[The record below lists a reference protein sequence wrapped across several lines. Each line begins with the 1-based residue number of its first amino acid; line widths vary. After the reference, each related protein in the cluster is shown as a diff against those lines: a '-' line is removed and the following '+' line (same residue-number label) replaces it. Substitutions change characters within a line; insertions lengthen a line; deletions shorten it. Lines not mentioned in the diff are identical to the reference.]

1 MVSQIGGGN
10 GGGGGETSEEEE
22 KKEHASLHSLTRRR
36 RSSQPKIPPPSF
48 LQCKQKTAAD
58 EVLQNPGEERGR
70 ERGVSEAIPIPFLL
84 LALAAA
90 ATR

>member
-1 MVSQIGGGN
+1 MA
-10 GGGGGETSEEEE
+10 TEEEEERRRKKE

-36 RSSQPKIPPPSF
+36 RSSQPKILPPLFSPM
-48 LQCKQKTAAD
+48 QAKTAAD
-58 EVLQNPGEERGR
+58 EVLQNPEEEKGEK
-70 ERGVSEAIPIPFLL
+70 GVSEAIPIPFLL

>member
-36 RSSQPKIPPPSF
+36 RSSQPKIPPLFSPM
-48 LQCKQKTAAD
+48 QAKTAAD
-58 EVLQNPGEERGR
+58 EVLQNPEEEKGEK
-70 ERGVSEAIPIPFLL
+70 GVSEAIPIPFLL